1 MSSVV
6 RHQPAPRLLD
16 RETEVAEI
24 RRLVELT
31 RDGSGRTIAF
41 QASAGMGKTRLLQET
56 RSVAEAAGFDVLA
69 ARGGELEHEF
79 GYGVVRQLFEPLLA
93 TLPDDV
99 RAEVTGGA
107 AALALPIFE
116 ALPAEGGP
124 PGMADTS
131 FAMLHGLY
139 WLTANLALRRPT
151 VVAVDDLHWADRPSL
166 RWIAYLARRLD
177 GLPLLLA
184 VATRP
189 PRQSPAAELLT
200 EVLTDPDSV
209 VVRPVPLGPD
219 AIASL
224 VAEQLGPDPAPEF
237 VSACQAATE
246 GNPLFLRALLAAL
259 GRDCVAPAAASAP
272 RVLKTGPEEVSR
284 AVALRLARLPAQ
296 MTAVIRATA
305 VLGDGQP
312 LRRVGQ
318 LAGLEP
324 EAAAR
329 AATALVRS
337 DLLRRENPV
346 EFAHPIVRT
355 AIVAEMGAAERAH
368 GHRRAGGLLAEA
380 GAPAEQA
387 AAHLLLTLPGDDPF
401 IRATLVEAA
410 GRSIARGA
418 PQTAVEFLR
427 RALEESPSRG
437 ERGEVLFSLGIAE
450 IWAGIPGGAEH
461 LEQALAVA
469 ADQAR
474 RGEIALALAVALC
487 MLNRIDDALGVLQ
500 AAIDELGP
508 ADPELR
514 LRLEAVWIDYATY
527 DASTDAQSVARLS
540 ALDESA
546 LGDDSLGA
554 SLMRTMMAYHQVRT
568 GVSRARCI
576 ELGRRSLRGGFPYG
590 SPADLEGAETIQGI
604 FTLIWAEDVDWV
616 GRVIED
622 AIADARR
629 RGDVFIVAHLRLG
642 RALVSWHRGDL
653 ASAEEDLRSAELD
666 LAATAS
672 LELFRT
678 GYLAVVLA
686 ERGEIAEAGRV
697 LADLAVAGPITTA
710 FRLPCQYAR
719 AFVDLAAG
727 RAEAALDGLMAAG
740 EMLLSISW
748 RSPAWFPWRSQ
759 AALALH
765 RLGRAEEAQR
775 LAAEEAELARR
786 WGAPRTLGIALRA
799 LGLVEKGP
807 AAERALREAA
817 DVLAPSHAAL
827 EQARALIDLGA
838 MLRRA
843 NRRREAQDMVR
854 QGMDLAYRASASGL
868 VRQAQE
874 ELAALGARPRTPV
887 LTGVEALT
895 GSERRVARLA
905 ADGLTNKEIA
915 QALFVTIKAVEVH
928 LTNVYR
934 KLDIRSRVQLADT
947 LSPPR

>member
-6 RHQPAPRLLD
+6 RHQSAPRLLD

-41 QASAGMGKTRLLQET
+41 QGSAGMGKTRLLQET
-56 RSVAEAAGFDVLA
+56 RSVAEGAGFDVLA

-79 GYGVVRQLFEPLLA
+79 GYGVVRQLFEPRLA
-93 TLPDDV
+93 TLPDEA
-99 RAEVTGGA
+99 RAEVTAGA

-116 ALPAEGGP
+116 GFPAAGGP
-124 PGMADTS
+124 AGMADTS

-189 PRQSPAAELLT
+189 PRQSPEAELLT

-224 VAEQLGPDPAPEF
+224 VTEQLGPDPAPEF
-237 VSACQAATE
+237 VSACQAATG

-259 GRDCVAPAAASAP
+259 GRDRVAPAAASAP

-296 MTAVIRATA
+296 MTAVIRAAA

-318 LAGLEP
+318 LAGLKP
-324 EAAAR
+324 ETVAR

-337 DLLRRENPV
+337 DLLRQENPV

-355 AIVAEMGAAERAH
+355 AIMAEMGAAERAR

-401 IRATLVEAA
+401 VQTTLVEAA

-427 RALEESPSRG
+427 RALEESPSPG
-437 ERGEVLFSLGIAE
+437 ERGEILFSLGIAH

-461 LEQALAVA
+461 LEQAVARA
-469 ADQAR
+469 ADPAR

-540 ALDESA
+540 ALDESS
-546 LGDDSLGA
+546 LSDSLGA
-554 SLMRTMMAYHQVRT
+554 AVVRSIMAFHEARV
-568 GVSRARCI
+568 GASRARCI
-576 ELGRRSLRGGFPYG
+576 KLGRRALAGGLPYG
-590 SPADLEGAETIQGI
+590 LLTGLEGAEAVQGI
-604 FTLIWAEDVDWV
+604 FALICAEDVDWV

-622 AIADARR
+622 ALADARR
-629 RGDVFIVAHLRLG
+629 RGDVLIIAHLRLFW
-642 RALVSWHRGDL
+642 AMVSLQRGDL
-653 ASAEEDLRSAELD
+653 AGAEEDLRSAELD

-765 RLGRAEEAQR
+765 RLGRAEEARR

-786 WGAPRTLGIALRA
+786 WGAPRTLGITLRA
-799 LGLVEKGP
+799 LGLVEQGP
-807 AAERALREAA
+807 AAERALREAV

-827 EQARALIDLGA
+827 EHARALIDLGA

-843 NRRREAQDMVR
+843 NHRREAQDVAR
-854 QGMDLAYRASASGL
+854 QGMDLAYRAGASGL

-874 ELAALGARPRTPV
+874 ELAAMGARPRTPV

-895 GSERRVARLA
+895 GSERRVVRLA
-905 ADGLTNKEIA
+905 ADGLANKEIA
-915 QALFVTIKAVEVH
+915 QALFVTVKAVEVH
-928 LTNVYR
+928 LTNAYR
-934 KLDIRSRVQLADT
+934 KLDIRSRVQLADS